1 MFFKYIF
8 FFLLLIIDGI
18 TKYLATLD
26 LFYFNYKIIR
36 YQYAENPG
44 MSFGLLSYNK
54 TFLIIIQILLLGIFL
69 YYIIKNKICNNG
81 ALLILAGGMGN
92 IIFRMIPNTNGKV
105 IDFINLNNYFIF
117 NLADLF
123 ISTGVILYCYNLLK
137 RKSPK

>member
-8 FFLLLIIDGI
+8 LFLLIIIDGI

-26 LFYFNYKIIR
+26 FIYFNYEIIW

-44 MSFGLLSYNK
+44 MSFGLLSNNK

-69 YYIIKNKICNNG
+69 YYIIKNKIYNNG
-81 ALLILAGGMGN
+81 VLLILAGGMGN
-92 IIFRMIPNTNGKV
+92 IIFRMIPNSNGKV

-123 ISTGVILYCYNLLK
+123 ISTGVIIYSYDLLK
-137 RKSPK
+137 RKSPR